1 LIEDVRLMMSRL
13 AALSIS
19 LVLLL
24 AAFPLISIGTTTG
37 PPVLWWFGL
46 AALGLGG
53 SIPPVRRFLARRQ
66 PPRRPSGVGMPED
79 DRA

>member
-1 LIEDVRLMMSRL
+1 MMSRL

-24 AAFPLISIGTTTG
+24 AAFPLISVGTTTG
-37 PPVLWWFGL
+37 PPLLWWLGL

-53 SIPPVRRFLARRQ
+53 LIPPVRRLITQSQ
-66 PPRRPSGVGMPED
+66 PLPGPTGVGLPED
-79 DRA
+79 ERVS